1 MKEIAGIKCYE
12 IKEVADILG
21 VHYQTI
27 RNLIKNGKIK
37 ATKICRNYMITEQNL
52 QKYINGD

>member
-12 IKEVADILG
+12 LQEVADILG

-27 RNLIKNGKIK
+27 RNLIKNGKIM
-37 ATKICRNYMITEQNL
+37 ATRIGRNYMITEQNL

>member
-12 IKEVADILG
+12 LQKVADILG

-37 ATKICRNYMITEQNL
+37 ATRIGRNYMITEQNL

>member
-1 MKEIAGIKCYE
+1 MKENPGIKCYE
-12 IKEVADILG
+12 LQEVADIFG

-37 ATKICRNYMITEQNL
+37 ATRIGRNYMITEQNL

>member
-12 IKEVADILG
+12 LQEAADILG

-37 ATKICRNYMITEQNL
+37 AARIGRNYVITEKNL

>member
-12 IKEVADILG
+12 LQEVADILG

-27 RNLIKNGKIK
+27 INLIKNGKIK
-37 ATKICRNYMITEQNL
+37 AARIGRNYMITEQNL

>member
-12 IKEVADILG
+12 LQEVADILG

-27 RNLIKNGKIK
+27 TPVSKFQRKI
-37 ATKICRNYMITEQNL
+37 RGQ
-52 QKYINGD
+52 

>member
-12 IKEVADILG
+12 LQEVADILG

-37 ATKICRNYMITEQNL
+37 ATRIGRNYVITEQNL
-52 QKYINGD
+52 HKYINGD

>member
-1 MKEIAGIKCYE
+1 MKEIAGIKGYE
-12 IKEVADILG
+12 LPEVAEILG
-21 VHYQTI
+21 VHSQTI

-37 ATKICRNYMITEQNL
+37 ATRIGRNYMITEQNL

>member
-12 IKEVADILG
+12 LQEVADILG

-37 ATKICRNYMITEQNL
+37 ATRIGRNYMITEQNL

>member
-12 IKEVADILG
+12 LQEVADILG

-27 RNLIKNGKIK
+27 RNLIKNGKIN
-37 ATKICRNYMITEQNL
+37 ATRIGRNYMITEQNL

>member
-12 IKEVADILG
+12 LQEVADILG

-37 ATKICRNYMITEQNL
+37 ATRIGRNYMITEQNL
-52 QKYINGD
+52 QKYINSD